1 MSQRWHALLWL
12 VTALVVAPLCLPG
25 WMPFCDLPEHAASM
39 GSIAHWYDPG
49 YGIQEHY
56 QMGWTTSQYLL
67 LHIVGGVLTKM
78 TGSLD
83 VALRILLLGLA
94 VAWVQSLRFMLK
106 SFGGDERLAIL
117 GALLFWNRA
126 LVLGFLPYIASLPLL
141 FTTLGL
147 FVAEEAPSRWRQA
160 GLAAC
165 GVLVFY
171 THASA
176 FTLLGAIVVS
186 LAVVQSGVRGAIRRL
201 LWMVP
206 AGVFATLW
214 LLRGRFAMHGNNIH
228 DASEIGTMSPLR
240 AMKVMAPWSHDIW
253 TSHVDDVIGV
263 AFWLAFLVLVAT
275 QKQALQKLG
284 LRRGLLPVAPLLVG
298 LAVYLMTPFRVGT
311 GVLLNVRMAPVLA
324 AFALLALRPRDGWL
338 GRAPIL
344 AGAVLALVQ
353 SADNVQHVRHFQRDV
368 DGVREL
374 LAEMPRGAK
383 LISLNFSGF
392 DPNEVHFPA
401 WIYAGSYHR
410 AYDGGV
416 ASFSFSE
423 LPHWSVQYE
432 AETAPPK
439 QDAIAW
445 AMAPCLYRNVR
456 DGAYFDFMLVRGAVD
471 PFRDAPL
478 GPRWK
483 VRGKTA
489 KFVLYEKDTAEPD
502 NTEGADDGICRGLQP
517 KA

>member
-1 MSQRWHALLWL
+1 MTERWHALLWL

-39 GSIAHWYDPG
+39 GSIAHWNDPG
-49 YGIQEHY
+49 YRVSEHF

-67 LHIVGGVLTKM
+67 LHILGGLLTKL

-83 VALRILLLGLA
+83 VTLRIILIGLA

-106 SFGGDERLAIL
+106 SFGGDSRLAIL

-141 FTTLGL
+141 FLTLGL
-147 FVAEEAPSRWRQA
+147 FASRA
-160 GLAAC
+160 KNVVLAICAI
-165 GVLVFY
+165 LVFY

-186 LAVVQSGVRGAIRRL
+186 IALVESGLRDGIKRV
-201 LWMVP
+201 LWMIP

-214 LLRGRFAMHGNNIH
+214 ILRGRFAMHGTNIH
-228 DASEIGTMSPLR
+228 DGSEIGSMNPFR
-240 AMKVMAPWSHDIW
+240 ALKVMALWSHDIW
-253 TSHVDDVIGV
+253 TSHTDDVIGI

-275 QKQALQKLG
+275 QQKALQKLG
-284 LRRGLLPVAPLLVG
+284 LRKGLLPVVPLLVG
-298 LAVYLMTPFRVGT
+298 LAVYLVTPFRVGT
-311 GVLLNVRMAPVLA
+311 GLLLNVRMAPVLA
-324 AFALLALRPRDGWL
+324 AFALLALRPREGWI

-344 AGAVLALVQ
+344 AGALLALVQ
-353 SADNVQHVRHFQRDV
+353 CVDNVQHVRHFQRDV
-368 DGVREL
+368 DGVPEL
-374 LAEMPRGAK
+374 LAQMPRGAK

-410 AYDGGV
+410 AYDGGI

-423 LPHWSVQYE
+423 LPHWSVQYKPE
-432 AETAPPK
+432 SAPPK
-439 QDAIAW
+439 QEALAW

-456 DGAYFDFMLVRGAVD
+456 DGAYFDFVLVRGAVD
-471 PFRDAPL
+471 PFRDSPP

-483 VRGKTA
+483 VVGKTA
-489 KFVLYEKDTAEPD
+489 KFVLYEKDTSEPD
-502 NTEGADDGICRGLQP
+502 IIEGTDDGICRGLKP